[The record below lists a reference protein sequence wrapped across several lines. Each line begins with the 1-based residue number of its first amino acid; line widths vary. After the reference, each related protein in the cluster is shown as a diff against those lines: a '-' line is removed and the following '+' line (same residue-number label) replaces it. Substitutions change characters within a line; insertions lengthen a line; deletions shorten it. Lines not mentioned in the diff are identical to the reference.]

1 MAITQGL
8 QGLFTGQIP
17 NRIDE
22 VTGRPLIGGNEP
34 TNLLAKSLGSL
45 MGREMRSRPEQLR
58 AALSQIDPKSPDAEQ
73 QQLTILA
80 QLGTPQQQIMAA
92 QKIKASREK
101 AEEKSLA
108 ERQIDGYNSIAT
120 LARTDSE
127 NPKFL
132 ETVSKISKDL
142 RLDPTKVNE
151 LIKSNTTGIKTET
164 IADGS
169 ELVRVNND
177 GTVTKVFSN
186 PKELTPAQRT
196 AANNKLKEE
205 KAAISFKKFLP
216 LYRLSDAEEEAISD
230 SIDSGSI
237 KTIDALYSSIAKFDS
252 SAGSMKGETITQ
264 LAKYQEAETDAGG
277 KRTAVSGLINKIET
291 VQDLGAGLPV
301 AVEETVKELFG
312 TRDTPSEIRTEF
324 NRTVTEGIISGLPPG
339 VASDKDI
346 ELLKRGFPPETAG
359 QQEML
364 NYLNAYQRTL
374 AAAEKFNG
382 FKSKFISNN
391 KTIANVNTAAEG
403 YRRSSRG
410 ASTAIAGILNGTAP
424 NTQNMT
430 EAEKAREVEI
440 IINDFNGKIGETL
453 NSDYS
458 SDFVTP
464 LMLDSIRG
472 NPAIEALYSP
482 EFQRNYLMSN

>member
-1 MAITQGL
+1 MA
-8 QGLFTGQIP
+8 LFSNNISRLFENNPVNQVGPTGQ
-17 NRIDE
+17 
-22 VTGRPLIGGNEP
+22 PLIGGS
-34 TNLLAKSLGSL
+34 TITDLGARSLGGL
-45 MGREMRSRPEQLR
+45 LGREVRGRPEQLT
-58 AALSQIDPKSPDAEQ
+58 AALSQIDPKAPDAQQ
-73 QQLTILA
+73 QQLAILA

-410 ASTAIAGILNGTAP
+410 ASTAISGILNGTAP

-430 EAEKAREVEI
+430 DAERAKEIEI

>member
-1 MAITQGL
+1 MA
-8 QGLFTGQIP
+8 LFSNNISRLFENNPVNQVGPTGQ
-17 NRIDE
+17 
-22 VTGRPLIGGNEP
+22 PLIGGS
-34 TNLLAKSLGSL
+34 TITDLGARSLGGL
-45 MGREMRSRPEQLR
+45 LGREVRGRPEQLT
-58 AALSQIDPKSPDAEQ
+58 AALAQIDPKAPDAEQ

-80 QLGTPQQQIMAA
+80 QLGSPQQQVMAA
-92 QKIKASREK
+92 QKIKANREK

-120 LARTDSE
+120 LARTSSADPE
-127 NPKFL
+127 FL
-132 ETVSKISKDL
+132 NNVSRIANEL

-151 LIKSNTTGIKTET
+151 LIKSNTTGIKTVT
-164 IADGS
+164 VADGS
-169 ELVRVNND
+169 EVVRVNND

-186 PKELTPAQRT
+186 EKELTPAQRT
-196 AANNKLKEE
+196 AANERLKEE

-252 SAGSMKGETITQ
+252 SAGGMKGETITQ

-277 KRTAVSGLINKIET
+277 KRNSVSGLINKIET

-301 AVEETVKELFG
+301 AVGETVKELFG
-312 TRDTPSEIRTEF
+312 TRDAPSEIRTEF

-346 ELLKRGFPPETAG
+346 ELLKGGFPPATAG
-359 QQEML
+359 KQEML

-374 AAAEKFNG
+374 AGVEKYSS
-382 FKSKFISNN
+382 FKSKFVSNN

-403 YRRSSRG
+403 YRKSSRD
-410 ASTAIAGILNGTAP
+410 ASTVITGILNGTAP
-424 NTQNMT
+424 GTQNMT
-430 EAEKAREVEI
+430 DAEKAKEVEI
-440 IINDFNGKIGETL
+440 IINDFNGKIGTTL

-472 NPAIEALYSP
+472 NPAIEALYSS

>member
-1 MAITQGL
+1 MA
-8 QGLFTGQIP
+8 LFNRLGGMFTDNPVNRVGPTGQP
-17 NRIDE
+17 
-22 VTGRPLIGGNEP
+22 
-34 TNLLAKSLGSL
+34 L
-45 MGREMRSRPEQLR
+45 MGGSNVTDLLTRSAGGLLGREVRGRPEQLT
-58 AALSQIDPKSPDAEQ
+58 AALAQIDPKAPDAEQ

-80 QLGTPQQQIMAA
+80 QLGSPQQQIMAA
-92 QKIKASREK
+92 QKIKANREK

-120 LARTDSE
+120 LARTSSSDPE
-127 NPKFL
+127 FL
-132 ETVSKISKDL
+132 NNVSRISGEL

-177 GTVTKVFSN
+177 GTVTKLFSN
-186 PKELTPAQRT
+186 PKELTPAQQT
-196 AANNKLKEE
+196 AANNRLDQEKVATSLK
-205 KAAISFKKFLP
+205 KYLP
-216 LYRLSDAEEEAISD
+216 LYRLSDAETDALSEN
-230 SIDSGSI
+230 IDSGAI

-252 SAGSMKGETITQ
+252 SAGGMKGETITQ
-264 LAKYQEAETDAGG
+264 LAKYQEAEADAGG
-277 KRTAVSGLINKIET
+277 KRNTVSGLINKIET

-301 AVEETVKELFG
+301 AVGETVKELFG
-312 TRDTPSEIRTEF
+312 TRDEPSEIRTEF
-324 NRTVTEGIISGLPPG
+324 NRTVTEGIIAGLPPG

-359 QQEML
+359 KQEML

-391 KTIANVNTAAEG
+391 KTIANVNTVAEV
-403 YRRSSRG
+403 YRKSSRV
-410 ASTAIAGILNGTAP
+410 ASTAIAGVLNGTAP
-424 NTQNMT
+424 GTQNMT
-430 EAEKAREVEI
+430 DAEKAKEVEI
-440 IINDFNGKIGETL
+440 IINDFNSKIGTTL

-472 NPAIEALYSP
+472 NPAIEALYSS